1 MYSHTYFAALKLL
14 HKSKEKAMKQNFF
27 ALIMSVSCIAL
38 LCSCD
43 GGNSEISEKGSSVD
57 GTVGGDTDSDTPIF
71 ADFVGEYPENPVSF
85 LTLSKDEIRQQ
96 INAQPNLKCSENL
109 YINIPES
116 ASVYKFSTYGV
127 HVPQFD
133 YPAERYRKDF
143 EALFKYLF
151 PDREINV
158 DHLKYSKYM
167 GYDYEKGD
175 YITDEGYVK
184 DKEALPDGVG
194 FIYNEMPER
203 TENWSYPVYIE
214 LANEIG
220 CGSGIVNKGE
230 SAYLAGKTVY
240 DDMEDKW
247 VSSDTF
253 NTLYE
258 FEPRFFFESVGKYS
272 PQSEKSFP
280 LLDGEMKICDAVDFF
295 ENYINNAPIS
305 TGLQRNMRTRV
316 YNVEVLRVNDTYGY
330 YFTTQPQFQG
340 VNFEPVVYGSMSSYG
355 YNPMGGEAFMIRCGD
370 VDYIHCFYGNA
381 WTFNVELCAD
391 IVSIET
397 AIKNISDKLTD
408 AVTFDVNSIE
418 FVYVQQFDK
427 DEQGHINV
435 NTYEADITSAWR
447 ITAGNLND
455 SRTYICYVDAID
467 GGNFR
472 YYTTPGILNYD

>member
-1 MYSHTYFAALKLL
+1 
-14 HKSKEKAMKQNFF
+14 MKQSII
-27 ALIMSVSCIAL
+27 AIIMSASCIAL
-38 LCSCD
+38 LCGCD
-43 GGNSEISEKGSSVD
+43 RGNSDISETSSV
-57 GTVGGDTDSDTPIF
+57 VGGTINDNTNSETSKF
-71 ADFVGEYPENPVSF
+71 ADFIGEYPENPISV
-85 LTLSKDEIRQQ
+85 LTLSKDEICQK
-96 INAQPNLKCSENL
+96 INAQPNFECSENL
-109 YINIPES
+109 YVNIPES
-116 ASVYKFSTYGV
+116 ASIYEFSTYGV

-133 YPAERYRKDF
+133 YPAEQYRKDF
-143 EALFKYLF
+143 ETLFKYLF
-151 PDREINV
+151 PDREINM
-158 DHLKYSKYM
+158 DYLKYSKYL
-167 GYDYEKGD
+167 GYDYDKGD
-175 YITDEGYVK
+175 YISDEGYVK
-184 DKEALPDGVG
+184 DKEALPDGVE
-194 FIYNEMPER
+194 FVYNEMPER
-203 TENWSYPVYIE
+203 TENWNYPVYME

-220 CGSGIVNKGE
+220 GGSGIVNKGE
-230 SAYLAGKTVY
+230 AAYLAGKTVY
-240 DDMEDKW
+240 DDMEEKW

-258 FEPRFFFESVGKYS
+258 FEPSNFFESVGKYS

-305 TGLQRNMRTRV
+305 TGLHRNMRTRV

-340 VNFEPVVYGSMSSYG
+340 VNFEPVVYGSISSYD
-355 YNPMGGEAFMIRCGD
+355 YNPMGGEAFMIRRGD

-381 WTFNVELCAD
+381 WTFNVEPCGE
-391 IVSIET
+391 IVSVET

-408 AVTFDVNSIE
+408 AVTFEVISIE

-427 DEQGHINV
+427 DEFGHINV
-435 NTYEADITSAWR
+435 NTYEADITPAWR

-455 SRTYICYVDAID
+455 NRTYMCYVDAAD